1 MTTTGR
7 LPAGLAVRA
16 FGIKQAI
23 TLAAVFVLAA
33 FQSFAEAGEAGPP
46 DGEYNCHK
54 ISGRSLIYI
63 ATLDI
68 KGKTY
73 RISKDDAFAPFTV
86 DGNGTITWS
95 AGISFMPE
103 GWKLTSSTYKGLSKE
118 GQPIILINYDSQSG
132 FAEVMDCV
140 KEK

>member
-1 MTTTGR
+1 MY
-7 LPAGLAVRA
+7 V
-16 FGIKQAI
+16 
-23 TLAAVFVLAA
+23 
-33 FQSFAEAGEAGPP
+33 
-46 DGEYNCHK
+46 
-54 ISGRSLIYI
+54 

-73 RISKDDAFAPFTV
+73 RMSKDDAFAPFTV
-86 DGNGTITWS
+86 DSTGTITWS

-103 GWKLTSSTYKGLSKE
+103 GWKLTSSTYKGISKE
-118 GQPIILINYDSQSG
+118 GQPLILIYYQSKSG

>member
-1 MTTTGR
+1 M
-7 LPAGLAVRA
+7 
-16 FGIKQAI
+16 
-23 TLAAVFVLAA
+23 
-33 FQSFAEAGEAGPP
+33 
-46 DGEYNCHK
+46 
-54 ISGRSLIYI
+54 YI

-73 RISKDDAFAPFTV
+73 RISKDDAFAPFTI
-86 DGNGTITWS
+86 DSTGTITWS
-95 AGISFMPE
+95 AGISFMPQ

-118 GQPIILINYDSQSG
+118 GQPIILINYQSKSG